1 MEQLR
6 ESCVEAY
13 AGIVQGMRTTQNNE
27 LQQLQDQIQNMLGL
41 IELIA
46 TSNSPDSLI
55 GAASGLLGEYLLY
68 MHLQVY
74 GYCNIQS
81 QINLMLSCCIYSLSH
96 TY

>member
-1 MEQLR
+1 MEFQEDYDNVEYVEQLR

-55 GAASGLLGEYLLY
+55 GAASGLLGKYLL
-68 MHLQVY
+68 
-74 GYCNIQS
+74 
-81 QINLMLSCCIYSLSH
+81 
-96 TY
+96 

>member
-27 LQQLQDQIQNMLGL
+27 QLRQLQDQIQNMLGL

-55 GAASGLLGEYLLY
+55 GAASGLLGEYLLHW
-68 MHLQVY
+68 HLQITSSIHSLI
-74 GYCNIQS
+74 NITT
-81 QINLMLSCCIYSLSH
+81 N
-96 TY
+96 